1 MIFDHRV
8 KHDGILYEAG
18 QDVPID
24 EEAIAPESK
33 KEDAA
38 EKVASSSHL
47 FPASED
53 AQEEKPKRRGGR
65 PKKE

>member
-18 QDVPID
+18 QDVPI
-24 EEAIAPESK
+24 EEKITTHA
-33 KEDAA
+33 EDVAE

-47 FPASED
+47 FPANDD

>member
-1 MIFDHRV
+1 MVFDHRV
-8 KHDGILYEAG
+8 KHNGILYEAG
-18 QDVPID
+18 QDVPIE
-24 EEAIAPESK
+24 EEAIATESK

-47 FPASED
+47 FPAD
-53 AQEEKPKRRGGR
+53 EEKPKRRGGR